1 MASTSVPATVHPATW
16 FADAAR
22 RATARGD
29 HALAAAINALP
40 AAAVNDPVTYAA
52 LTEPVAAA
60 VAAAEPKH
68 KS

>member
-1 MASTSVPATVHPATW
+1 MANRTEH
-16 FADAAR
+16 FAAAAR

-40 AAAVNDPVTYAA
+40 AVAVADDVTYAA

-60 VAAAEPKH
+60 IAAAEPDARDADRALDRR
-68 KS
+68 